1 MLWNFFSD
9 RGPHYVYVAS
19 QSKQE
24 KMPLFLRNLILVFIM
39 LWLPLQGFAATSMSV
54 CQRNEQPAQQAQ
66 HDMMHAAHD
75 GGYAHSGHDQHPE
88 KSDLSCDNCAMCHM
102 CGAMG
107 IPTVSAVLNIKPAS
121 RINTPAPA
129 RFSQVYLEQPQR
141 PPLVL
146 SI

>member
-1 MLWNFFSD
+1 ML
-9 RGPHYVYVAS
+9 
-19 QSKQE
+19 
-24 KMPLFLRNLILVFIM
+24 LFLRNLILVFIM
-39 LWLPLQGFAATSMSV
+39 LWLPLQGFAATSMSA

-75 GGYAHSGHDQHPE
+75 GYAQPGHDQHPAT
-88 KSDLSCDNCAMCHM
+88 SDLSCDNCAMCHM
-102 CGAMG
+102 CGTMG
-107 IPTVSAVLNIKPAS
+107 IPTVTAPVNIKPAS
-121 RINTPAPA
+121 HIPPPALT